1 VTELLAIVSIVCEL
15 MEQERPPQPPIAE
28 FSDAIG
34 RFMGEI
40 RAFVGVVEPTA
51 AAAPGP

>member
-1 VTELLAIVSIVCEL
+1 VTELLAIVSI
-15 MEQERPPQPPIAE
+15 E
-28 FSDAIG
+28 FSAAVG
-34 RFMGEI
+34 RFMGE